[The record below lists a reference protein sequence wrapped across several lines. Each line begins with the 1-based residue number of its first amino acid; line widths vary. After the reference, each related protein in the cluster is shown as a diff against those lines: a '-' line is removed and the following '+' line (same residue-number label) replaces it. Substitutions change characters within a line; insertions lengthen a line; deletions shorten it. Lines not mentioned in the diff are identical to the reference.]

1 MLTHCAALHRPTT
14 VQQTQ
19 SIVAARVVADTAPW
33 DVADWRNWCA
43 SSTRTTTGFLQRTIL
58 VHKVKKWTKKK
69 GLKSLMCSAALSVLR
84 GFQGRPGHN
93 LVQGGRK
100 LRN

>member
-19 SIVAARVVADTAPW
+19 SIVAARVVAATVPW

-43 SSTRTTTGFLQRTIL
+43 SSTRTATGFLQRTTL

-69 GLKSLMCSAALSVLR
+69 GLKLLKRMNKDLR
-84 GFQGRPGHN
+84 KRTVFT
-93 LVQGGRK
+93 LRK
-100 LRN
+100 GVRLLKRKKPMK